1 MNIRSMRDADG
12 DVVMQIYQEGCDT
25 GHATFAETAGTWGA
39 WDAGHLSEC
48 RLVAQSDDGVL
59 GWAALSPTSGR
70 AVYRGVVEVS
80 LYVAAA
86 ARGRGAGNGLLS
98 ALITQSEAA
107 GFWSLQALIFPENAA
122 SLALFKKNG
131 FIHLATHEKK
141 GRMAHGEMAGH
152 WRDVALLERRSQTVG
167 R

>member
-59 GWAALSPTSGR
+59 GSVLFRKEQEILDASP
-70 AVYRGVVEVS
+70 YF
-80 LYVAAA
+80 
-86 ARGRGAGNGLLS
+86 
-98 ALITQSEAA
+98 Q
-107 GFWSLQALIFPENAA
+107 
-122 SLALFKKNG
+122 
-131 FIHLATHEKK
+131 
-141 GRMAHGEMAGH
+141 
-152 WRDVALLERRSQTVG
+152 
-167 R
+167 